1 MNENGVVLQGMEDE
15 PMCKTCKKSVRV
27 KSENTSTFLAHLCDH
42 HADLYVEA
50 SKSIQSKGES
60 SKPSLHDT
68 LERSVHRFPLLSVLV
83 KQYLCIC
90 GSSVPSECANSSS
103 GYIVDPHHARLL
115 PSNVNMLM
123 FLSKNMP

>member
-1 MNENGVVLQGMEDE
+1 M
-15 PMCKTCKKSVRV
+15 KSG
-27 KSENTSTFLAHLCDH
+27 NTSTFLAHLCNH

-60 SKPSLHDT
+60 SKPSLRDT

-90 GSSVPSECANSSS
+90 GSSVPSERAISSS